1 MSPASSATIGELV
14 LDASTWN
21 TRDDVYDSFFRVV
34 GAPEWRARNYDAL
47 RDTIASGQI
56 NDIEVPY
63 CLVVRNSQGI
73 GPPAK
78 ATLEDFV
85 KLIHEIAAEGCPVE
99 IRVENTN

>member
-1 MSPASSATIGELV
+1 MSHASSATIRELV

-21 TRDDVYDSFFRVV
+21 TRDDDCDSFFRVV
-34 GAPEWRARNYDAL
+34 GAPERHARDYDAL
-47 RDTIASGQI
+47 PDSIVSRQI
-56 NDIEVPY
+56 NDIEVSY

-85 KLIHEIAAEGCPVE
+85 KLIHELAAEGRPVE